1 MLSICIEYLP
11 LAKCVPIVLHT
22 TRVSEHVVSRYE
34 HGSSLMKIC
43 EYLAEEMCQRSSDL
57 VHYKPQNSAYIYQSP
72 DVYYLPSHLAIIL
85 AIIISIIISSFS
97 SSALS
102 LLCNWR
108 GWSPE
113 TWFNLGQA
121 EKQFLGL
128 NFETF
133 AFRVSTYLW
142 WQDSPIK
149 GFQGLEILRNPHC
162 IVLCDNLIY
171 HFISIIY

>member
-11 LAKCVPIVLHT
+11 LAKCAPIVLHT

-128 NFETF
+128 NLRHLPPE
-133 AFRVSTYLW
+133 SQPTYDGKTPL
-142 WQDSPIK
+142 SK
-149 GFQGLEILRNPHC
+149 ASKALKSLGTHTASC
-162 IVLCDNLIY
+162 SVTT
-171 HFISIIY
+171 